1 MQPFRYFQLAT
12 RTLLVLSLAL
22 TSLTFADF
30 EAESATQPHWVMIT
44 HKVTEGTAKL
54 SDDQTTARSV
64 LMGRS
69 VRWQDGSAIKLVL
82 PSKASGELD
91 DLSQALGLRDAV
103 AFQRHWLKLAFSGRG
118 DPPRFL
124 TSGQEV
130 LQYVRETPGAA
141 GAIKVDGQLNLD
153 VVVLDPL

>member
-1 MQPFRYFQLAT
+1 
-12 RTLLVLSLAL
+12 
-22 TSLTFADF
+22 
-30 EAESATQPHWVMIT
+30 MIT

-54 SDDQTTARSV
+54 ADDQTTARSV

-91 DLSQALGLRDAV
+91 DLSQALGLRDAAV
-103 AFQRHWLKLAFSGRG
+103 FQRHWLKLAFSGRG

-124 TSGQEV
+124 ASGQEV
-130 LQYVRETPGAA
+130 LQYVQSTPGAA

-153 VVVLDPL
+153 VIVLDPL